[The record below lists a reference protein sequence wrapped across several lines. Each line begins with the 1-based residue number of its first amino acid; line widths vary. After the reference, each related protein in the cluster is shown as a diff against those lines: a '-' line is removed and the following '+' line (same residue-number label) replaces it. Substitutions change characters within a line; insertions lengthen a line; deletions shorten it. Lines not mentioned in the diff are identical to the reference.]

1 MSEDSLPL
9 QQLSSQKRF
18 GTKRKSLGSES
29 TPTDLVLL
37 RSPRPKQPW
46 PACLGKENQE
56 ARFVLA
62 RRSRRRRRSGS
73 GVSWDQLPD
82 ELLLRICGCLPLPD
96 LLRASAVCRRWRR
109 LALDESL
116 WVSVDL
122 EGLTQTGPALRLVLR
137 TGVQRLRCPRAFVE
151 EPDLSEPGLV
161 TFDPRLSTMLTC
173 EEPEHLDRRVRRLQL
188 VDLDLSGSVVS
199 PSALRSV
206 VCRCS
211 RLRRLSLEALP
222 LSDDVLSCLAQNPD
236 LLQLNLGGCSGFSAA
251 ALAAMLD
258 SCRRL
263 EQLNISWCSFSRNH
277 VQNLVET
284 LSPSVTQLNLS
295 GYRDRLAL
303 DDVKVLVDRC
313 PDLQTLDLSDSTLL
327 TADSFLVL
335 KRLQKLLHLS
345 LSRCYHIHLAAL
357 SDLGKAIPSLRFLDV
372 FGLVQDGQ
380 LAALQDDSPRLAI
393 NARPFSAVA
402 RPTPAGAAQP
412 DRTMWGR
419 GCRLK
424 VRF

>member
-1 MSEDSLPL
+1 TSL
-9 QQLSSQKRF
+9 RYEN
-18 GTKRKSLGSES
+18 RKSLGSES

-46 PACLGKENQE
+46 PACLGKENRE
-56 ARFVLA
+56 GRFVLA
-62 RRSRRRRRSGS
+62 RRSRRRWRSNS
-73 GVSWDQLPD
+73 GVSWDHLPD
-82 ELLLRICGCLPLPD
+82 ELLLWICGCLPLPD
-96 LLRASAVCRRWRR
+96 LLRVSAVCRRWRR

-122 EGLTQTGPALRLVLR
+122 EGLTQTGPALRLVLS

-151 EPDLSEPGLV
+151 EPDLSEPGRPHRSDL
-161 TFDPRLSTMLTC
+161 FQWMLN
-173 EEPEHLDRRVRRLQL
+173 V
-188 VDLDLSGSVVS
+188 SVVL
-199 PSALRSV
+199 AVV

-236 LLQLNLGGCSGFSAA
+236 LLQLNLGGCSGFSAT
-251 ALAAMLD
+251 ALAATLG

-284 LSPSVTQLNLS
+284 LSPSVTHLNLS
-295 GYRDRLAL
+295 GYRDSLVLDGEEPEPGQSRARTPAL
-303 DDVKVLVDRC
+303 DAL
-313 PDLQTLDLSDSTLL
+313 DSTLL

-335 KRLQKLLHLS
+335 KRLKKLLHLS

-357 SDLGKAIPSLRFLDV
+357 CDLGKAIPSLRFLDV

-380 LAALQDDSPRLAI
+380 LVALQDDSPRLAI
-393 NARPFSAVA
+393 NARPFSSVA
-402 RPTPAGAAQP
+402 RPTPAGPVGAAQP
-412 DRTMWGR
+412 DRSMWGR

>member
-1 MSEDSLPL
+1 MTCACSLPL
-9 QQLSSQKRF
+9 QELSCQKRF
-18 GTKRKSLGSES
+18 GIKRKSLGSVGSES

-73 GVSWDQLPD
+73 GVSWDHLPD

-96 LLRASAVCRRWRR
+96 LLRVSAVCRRWRR

-122 EGLTQTGPALRLVLR
+122 EGLTQTDPALRLVLR

-151 EPDLSEPGLV
+151 ELDLSEPG
-161 TFDPRLSTMLTC
+161 
-173 EEPEHLDRRVRRLQL
+173 RLQL

-251 ALAAMLD
+251 ALATMLD

-277 VQNLVET
+277 VQNLVEK
-284 LSPSVTQLNLS
+284 LSPSVTHLNLS
-295 GYRDRLAL
+295 GYRDSLAL

-335 KRLQKLLHLS
+335 KRLKKLLHLS

-357 SDLGKAIPSLRFLDV
+357 CDLGKAIPSLRFLDV

-424 VRF
+424 LNIYSNFA

>member
-1 MSEDSLPL
+1 
-9 QQLSSQKRF
+9 
-18 GTKRKSLGSES
+18 SES

-37 RSPRPKQPW
+37 RSPRPNCF
-46 PACLGKENQE
+46 PA
-56 ARFVLA
+56 
-62 RRSRRRRRSGS
+62 
-73 GVSWDQLPD
+73 GVSWDHLPD

-96 LLRASAVCRRWRR
+96 LLRVSAVCRRWRR

-122 EGLTQTGPALRLVLR
+122 EGLTQTGPALRLVLS

-151 EPDLSEPGLV
+151 EPDLSEPG
-161 TFDPRLSTMLTC
+161 
-173 EEPEHLDRRVRRLQL
+173 RLQL

-251 ALAAMLD
+251 ALAATLG

-284 LSPSVTQLNLS
+284 LSPSVTHLNLS
-295 GYRDRLAL
+295 GYRDSLVLDGEEPEPGQSRARTPAL
-303 DDVKVLVDRC
+303 DAL
-313 PDLQTLDLSDSTLL
+313 DSTLL

-335 KRLQKLLHLS
+335 KRLKKLLHLS

-357 SDLGKAIPSLRFLDV
+357 DLGKAIPSLRFLDV

-380 LAALQDDSPRLAI
+380 LVALQDDSPRLAI
-393 NARPFSAVA
+393 NARPFSSVA
-402 RPTPAGAAQP
+402 RPTPAGPVGAAQP
-412 DRTMWGR
+412 DRSMWGR